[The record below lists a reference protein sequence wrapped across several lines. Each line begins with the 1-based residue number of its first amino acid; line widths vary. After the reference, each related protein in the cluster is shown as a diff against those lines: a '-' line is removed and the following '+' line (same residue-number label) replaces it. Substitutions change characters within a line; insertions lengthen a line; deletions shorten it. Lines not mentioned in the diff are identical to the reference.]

1 VRLSTALAALLFA
14 SFARAGVA
22 GRVGET
28 YVPEGTSFKTG
39 AAPAITLQMDP
50 AAAVLAPS
58 LTGALAP
65 ASLAPSVIPAAAAAK
80 PGAIAA
86 IPNAAPAAAKPID
99 ALQKTGAS
107 LSKLEAASPA
117 AAAELGGLYSGE
129 GAKPAS
135 AEAVTADAVPA
146 AEAPAARSWSLGPS
160 RPAPAFGKR
169 MPPGVKRAFQNSAV
183 LGGGMAALSG
193 ALALWM
199 RTLASP
205 PNLETFAIVA
215 FPLLLIPFHFA
226 LVSGFWASRYYG
238 YPKLSETGKAVFK
251 RAWQALSVLYP
262 LAAVPAL
269 TLWAL
274 ILGRE
279 PALALLFGM
288 PFLVALGEVFHHF
301 GYRLVSE
308 RKQDN
313 GKSVLDWRSRLGGN
327 IGQQLARM
335 R

>member
-1 VRLSTALAALLFA
+1 VRLSTALAVLLFA
-14 SFARAGVA
+14 SLAHAGVS
-22 GRVGET
+22 GRVGEV
-28 YVPEGTSFKTG
+28 YVPEGTSFQTG
-39 AAPAITLQMDP
+39 VAPPVTLQMNP
-50 AAAVLAPS
+50 ATAVMAPS

-65 ASLAPSVIPAAAAAK
+65 ASLAPSVIPVAASAR
-80 PGAIAA
+80 PGAVAS
-86 IPNAAPAAAKPID
+86 IPNAAPAAAKPIE

-117 AAAELGGLYSGE
+117 ASQELGNLYTGE

-135 AEAVTADAVPA
+135 AEAVAVDAVPQ
-146 AEAPAARSWSLGPS
+146 AEAPSAGWSLGPS
-160 RPAPAFGKR
+160 RPAPAFSKR

-183 LGGGMAALSG
+183 LGGGMAGLSAALY
-193 ALALWM
+193 LWM

-205 PNLETFAIVA
+205 PNFETFAIVA

-226 LVSGFWASRYYG
+226 LVSGFWASRYYA
-238 YPKLSETGKAVFK
+238 YPKLGETGKAAFK
-251 RAWQALSVLYP
+251 RAWQALSVIYP

-269 TLWAL
+269 TLWAM

-308 RKQDN
+308 RKQDD
-313 GKSVLDWRSRLGGN
+313 GKSALDWRSRLGGN